1 MTKQRVSF
9 ASVLFYSIAGAFA
22 VYLMFAAV
30 QGDSGLFNR
39 IQKEADAAHLRA
51 ERDRLALEL
60 AVLENQTH
68 RLSDSYLDLD
78 LLDQQ
83 VRDLL
88 GYVRTDEI
96 VVE

>member
-9 ASVLFYSIAGAFA
+9 GSVLFYSIAGAFG

-30 QGDSGLFNR
+30 QGESGLFNR
-39 IQKEADAAHLRA
+39 IQKEADAATLRT

-60 AVLENQTH
+60 ATLENLTR
-68 RLSDSYLDLD
+68 RLSDGYLDVD

-83 VRDLL
+83 LRDVL
-88 GYVRTDEI
+88 GYVRPEEI